1 MDIIFWL
8 IMLYIA
14 VMVLVWLLPKLFIVA
29 LVMVGV
35 GIIIGLPVGVYY
47 GIKNYVV
54 AIRTNITNKTFKA
67 IMYSITTASILI
79 IVAYLTIA
87 AYFLIIYVK
96 GGFAL

>member
-14 VMVLVWLLPKLFIVA
+14 VMVLVWLLPKLFVVA
-29 LVMVGV
+29 LIMMGV

-54 AIRTNITNKTFKA
+54 AIKTNITNKTFKA
-67 IMYSITTASILI
+67 IMYTITSASILI
-79 IVAYLTIA
+79 IVAYLAIA
-87 AYFLIIYVK
+87 AYFFIIYTK
-96 GGFAL
+96 SGITL